1 MGAMTRETAEKKIL
15 EKCKEIAE
23 IVKKYDK
30 NADYFTIAMWVQEG
44 YLDFNNDYWEYENG
58 PKCKILDYHESK
70 NDEEI

>member
-1 MGAMTRETAEKKIL
+1 MGAMTRETAEKKIA
-15 EKCKEIAE
+15 EKCKE

-30 NADYFTIAMWVQEG
+30 NADYFSIAMWVQEETF
-44 YLDFNNDYWEYENG
+44 DFNNDYWEHKND